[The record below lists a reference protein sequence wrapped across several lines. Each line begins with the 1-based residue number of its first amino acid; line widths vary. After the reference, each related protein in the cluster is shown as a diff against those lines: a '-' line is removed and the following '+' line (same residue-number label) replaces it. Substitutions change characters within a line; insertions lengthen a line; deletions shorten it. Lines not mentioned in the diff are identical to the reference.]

1 MTPPRTRD
9 GSIEQACFL
18 YGESR
23 YDPTPDRKARRGFYP
38 RCVPIVPDSST
49 WHLFFLGVAPVA
61 APGPTTRHHRW
72 ATKSSIY
79 LRGILPPG
87 WSCGL
92 GGNERAVHQRR
103 PPRLSAS
110 ILRCC
115 GSILTNLGGMNRAS
129 GRGTERPGAFALAPG
144 GDSGAVPTSM
154 AVRAGNW
161 KGHSKRTSVLPRL
174 PSISYPSLV
183 FSNGLIDAGL
193 SRCWHASEPA

>member
-1 MTPPRTRD
+1 MDRSNKHAFYTVRAVD
-9 GSIEQACFL
+9 
-18 YGESR
+18 
-23 YDPTPDRKARRGFYP
+23 DPTPDRKARRGLYP

-144 GDSGAVPTSM
+144 GDSGAVPM
-154 AVRAGNW
+154 AMLLSGGMAI
-161 KGHSKRTSVLPRL
+161 RTRTAYRLAASACGQFSSCPARPRVVIR
-174 PSISYPSLV
+174 SW
-183 FSNGLIDAGL
+183 GG
-193 SRCWHASEPA
+193 SRR